1 MLVST
6 NSLDTKTF
14 FEPKKAVEAKIS
26 KIQIFGTSKFNF
38 LKVIKFDESFEPI
51 LNQQEVKFYSNA
63 VQLVLDFQLSSCKS
77 MAQLKMAMPLCLIV
91 CLSVTLYSSNQKVQ
105 FALKAHFTL
114 NVFFA
119 IKVNLETRLYFTL
132 CAKFP
137 LYKWLTLH

>member
-1 MLVST
+1 MGQNIGSA

-51 LNQQEVKFYSNA
+51 LNKVKFDSSA
-63 VQLVLDFQLSSCKS
+63 VQLVLDFQLSPCKS
-77 MAQLKMAMPLCLIV
+77 MAQLKMAMPLCLID
-91 CLSVTLYSSNQKVQ
+91 CLSVTLFSSNQKVQ

-114 NVFFA
+114 KVHFILKVFFA
-119 IKVNLETRLYFTL
+119 
-132 CAKFP
+132 
-137 LYKWLTLH
+137 